1 MWEKKTVESEKEEPS
16 CVAASLVDVI
26 GCYTRRCGAVAGLSR
41 GGDAWS
47 GFAL

>member
-41 GGDAWS
+41 VGDAWS